1 MSANLQL
8 ARSSTNPARMV
19 RAGVPIQLVVADDHH
34 VVRRALRL
42 WLESGKNVEVVAET
56 GDVPTAIRHVKRHR
70 PHVLLLDLQMPNGSS
85 IDAIRRLREE
95 VPETQIVVATTE
107 ESPLFARQALD
118 AGAIGYVLKDNADTE
133 LQVAVCRA
141 ARGEE
146 YVSPCVAAR
155 LDGLRRATQDDGLS
169 PRETDVLRLI
179 ALGLTSAEMSG
190 LLHLSRRTI
199 ESHRRRIH
207 SKLGLGKRSELVRYA
222 LSRHLIVDPR
232 TPLTAPPPVSSSER
246 ASTLSRADQPPSAR
260 PR

>member
-1 MSANLQL
+1 MTASLHLAQL
-8 ARSSTNPARMV
+8 RTSPARM
-19 RAGVPIQLVVADDHH
+19 AQASAPIQLVVADDHH

-42 WLESGKNVEVVAET
+42 WLESEKNVEVIAEAADVA
-56 GDVPTAIRHVKRHR
+56 TAVRHVKRHL
-70 PHVLLLDLQMPNGSS
+70 PHVLLLDLRMPNGSS
-85 IDAIRRLREE
+85 IEAIRRLREE

-118 AGAIGYVLKDNADTE
+118 AGAVGYVLKDNADTE
-133 LQVAVCRA
+133 LQAAVRCA

-155 LDGLRRATQDDGLS
+155 LEGLRRAAQDDGLS

-190 LLHLSRRTI
+190 LLHLSRRTV

-207 SKLGLGKRSELVRYA
+207 RKLGLGKRSELVRYA
-222 LSRHLIVDPR
+222 LARHLIGDPPDAAR
-232 TPLTAPPPVSSSER
+232 G
-246 ASTLSRADQPPSAR
+246 SAGR
-260 PR
+260 